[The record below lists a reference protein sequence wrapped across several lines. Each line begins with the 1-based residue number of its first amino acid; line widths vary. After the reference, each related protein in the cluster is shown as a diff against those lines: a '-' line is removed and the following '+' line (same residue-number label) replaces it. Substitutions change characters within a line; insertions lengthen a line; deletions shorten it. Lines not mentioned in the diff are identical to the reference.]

1 MASPVLD
8 SSAKT
13 AAINA
18 PIFQEDRFTAL
29 QKIFSFTPQ
38 FRFCDAQGKT
48 LAYLRKKVFSW
59 KDQIRVFTDET
70 LSLELLTINA
80 RKIIDW
86 GSAFEVTDSLNH
98 QRVGVLKRRGWRS
111 FVRSEWL
118 IFDAQEQQVGRIVE
132 QSAFKAV
139 MRRLL
144 GDLLPQSYSF
154 EIQGQQVGTARQR
167 LNFLMPRMEADFSG
181 DSGRLLDRRLATAA
195 VVLIMSIEG
204 RQMA

>member
-1 MASPVLD
+1 VASPVLD

-38 FRFCDAQGKT
+38 FRFYDTQGKT

-70 LSLELLTINA
+70 HSLELLTINA

-167 LNFLMPRMEADFSG
+167 LNFLMPRMEADFSS

>member
-1 MASPVLD
+1 VASPVLD

-38 FRFCDAQGKT
+38 FRFCDPQGKT

-70 LSLELLTINA
+70 HSLELLTINA

-167 LNFLMPRMEADFSG
+167 LNFLMPRMEADFSS